1 MKMCVNGLNDVK
13 RYSMKKAIRFRICG
27 KLKKAKKNSIQNYPN
42 YRKAVPQ
49 KLKTPPKTI
58 AQSFDNVAKSWQN
71 SEHMQR

>member
-1 MKMCVNGLNDVK
+1 MMSNDTVW
-13 RYSMKKAIRFRICG
+13 KKLSALEFVANWR
-27 KLKKAKKNSIQNYPN
+27 KQKKNSIQNYPN